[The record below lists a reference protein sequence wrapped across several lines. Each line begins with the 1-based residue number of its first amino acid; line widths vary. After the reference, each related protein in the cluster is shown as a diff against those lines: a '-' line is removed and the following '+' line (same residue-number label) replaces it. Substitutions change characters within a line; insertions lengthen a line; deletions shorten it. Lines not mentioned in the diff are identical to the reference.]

1 LKEISA
7 VILEEM
13 VEVLGD
19 EIKALLIE

>member
-7 VILEEM
+7 AILEEM
-13 VEVLGD
+13 IEVLGD

>member
-7 VILEEM
+7 AILEEM